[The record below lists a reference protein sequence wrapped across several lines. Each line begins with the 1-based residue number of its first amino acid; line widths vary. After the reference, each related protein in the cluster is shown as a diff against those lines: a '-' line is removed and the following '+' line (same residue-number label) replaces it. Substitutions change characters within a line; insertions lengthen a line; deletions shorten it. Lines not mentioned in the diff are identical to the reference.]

1 MKPEKI
7 LNKKLDRLNKLKS
20 LLISRTDRTKD
31 EIVEEIKDT
40 LEDLE
45 LILEDYEYINTKNY
59 YEVEDNLTRF
69 LPEDSNYNNEEYEVG
84 IGFTLDEIEKY
95 DGTCGNR
102 EYIAVNNKVYDVT
115 DNPEWN
121 EKGLFCISKGRNKVN
136 NYTAINEECL
146 KELNKLPLVGH
157 IKG

>member
-7 LNKKLDRLNKLKS
+7 LNKKFDRLNQLKS

-45 LILEDYEYINTKNY
+45 LILEDYEYINTKVY
-59 YEVEDNLTRF
+59 SEIEDNLTRF
-69 LPEDSNYNNEEYEVG
+69 SSEDSNYNNVDNKEG
-84 IGFTLDEIEKY
+84 IEFTLDEIEKY
-95 DGTCGNR
+95 DGTCGKR
-102 EYIAVNNKVYDVT
+102 EYISVNNKVYDVT

-136 NYTAINEECL
+136 NYTAINGECL
-146 KELNKLPLVGH
+146 EELNKLPLIGH
-157 IKG
+157 INE